1 MSSQIELLYEID
13 EHDKDKSLSI
23 IEMEKKVFC
32 LREELQ
38 KREDI
43 LQEYEVLYNGFFISQ
58 VKYQITYFLVFVTIF
73 YVIMTILGKAF
84 LIQIA

>member
-38 KREDI
+38 NREDI
-43 LQEYEVLYNGFFISQ
+43 LQESEVLYNVFFISQ
-58 VKYQITYFLVFVTIF
+58 VK
-73 YVIMTILGKAF
+73 
-84 LIQIA
+84 

>member
-1 MSSQIELLYEID
+1 MDDFPTILVTDTRSLSKHWIKNKMSSQIELLYEID

-43 LQEYEVLYNGFFISQ
+43 LQESEVLYNVFFISQ
-58 VKYQITYFLVFVTIF
+58 VK
-73 YVIMTILGKAF
+73 
-84 LIQIA
+84 

>member
-58 VKYQITYFLVFVTIF
+58 VKYQITYFLVFVKIF